1 MPPKWERYQ
10 TFSFVEELS
19 SWEKT
24 KQGAQPTEES
34 FKKMIRDT
42 MNAMDLGKEGTGWKV
57 TFSGEG
63 TGALKAYVRVS
74 AGGDAL
80 TERELLNSVR
90 LNQEKYIDFMSER
103 NPNMIFEDPNNPE
116 KPSKL
121 VRENGSVSLK
131 PKTHRAV
138 WNATRQTYEALPVN
152 GLTTDVQ
159 WSRVYENSKGQLQVM
174 DMNNPE
180 NIMVLDDSLP
190 LSRTPPDFSQDDTDP
205 VTSLQ
210 LADGSTVQYFM
221 VGGKL
226 VQYRSTCL
234 LYTSD
239 AADE

>member
-24 KQGAQPTEES
+24 KQGEQPTEES

-63 TGALKAYVRVS
+63 TGGLKAYVRVS

-80 TERELLNSVR
+80 TEPELLNSVR

-103 NPNMIFEDPNNPE
+103 NPNMAFEDPNNPE
-116 KPSKL
+116 RMS
-121 VRENGSVSLK
+121 VWAGAAGSRTMI

-138 WNATRQTYEALPVN
+138 WNATKQTYAALPVN

-159 WSRVYENSKGQLQVM
+159 WSRVREFPGT
-174 DMNNPE
+174 
-180 NIMVLDDSLP
+180 
-190 LSRTPPDFSQDDTDP
+190 TPGNGHEQS
-205 VTSLQ
+205 
-210 LADGSTVQYFM
+210 
-221 VGGKL
+221 
-226 VQYRSTCL
+226 
-234 LYTSD
+234 
-239 AADE
+239 